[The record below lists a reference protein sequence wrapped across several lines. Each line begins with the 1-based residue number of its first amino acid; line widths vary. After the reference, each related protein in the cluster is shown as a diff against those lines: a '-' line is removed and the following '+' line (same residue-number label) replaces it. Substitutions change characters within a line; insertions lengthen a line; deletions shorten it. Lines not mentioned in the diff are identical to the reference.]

1 MKTIYEEIR
10 EIKDSNLPLEIKLCA
25 LWGLQNS
32 KKEEY
37 EAKKVFREILREA
50 MPIGEPMRVKDI
62 KARFNLPLSIQKL
75 TAELYTMQ
83 YYGELKRE
91 EIPSGK
97 TFKVIQSYGHWG
109 WDYMGNW
116 HWHEGGEV
124 EIEEKFAYYTRVR

>member
-10 EIKDSNLPLEIKLCA
+10 EIKESNLPLEIKLCA

-37 EAKKVFREILREA
+37 EATRAFRETLREA
-50 MPIGEPMRVKDI
+50 LPMGEPMRVQDI

-75 TAELYTMQ
+75 TAELYQMQ
-83 YYGELKRE
+83 YVGGMRRE

-97 TFKVIQSYGHWG
+97 TLKVIANGHFG
-109 WDYMGNW
+109 WVNGSWVYSGD
-116 HWHEGGEV
+116 EEIEV
-124 EIEEKFAYYTRVR
+124 EEKFAYYVRVR

>member
-25 LWGLQNS
+25 LWGLQNT
-32 KKEEY
+32 KREEW
-37 EAKKVFREILREA
+37 EATKAFREVLREA

-62 KARFNLPLSIQKL
+62 KERFNLPLSVQKL
-75 TAELYTMQ
+75 TTELYAMK
-83 YYGELKRE
+83 YWGELERR

-97 TFKVIQSYGHWG
+97 TLKVTAYGHWG
-109 WDYMGNW
+109 WDDEGNW

-124 EIEEKFAYYTRVR
+124 EIEEKFAYYVRVR